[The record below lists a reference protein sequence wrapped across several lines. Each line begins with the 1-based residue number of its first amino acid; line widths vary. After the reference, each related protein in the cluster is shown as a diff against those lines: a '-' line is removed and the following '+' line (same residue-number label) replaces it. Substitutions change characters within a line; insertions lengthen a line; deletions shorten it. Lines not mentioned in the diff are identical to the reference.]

1 MMPEGKE
8 EQQRF
13 LGFRTS
19 LLPWLESGKES
30 VPAYGRGSQD
40 TFPWLRH
47 PIEWVRWRIAVR
59 RRGPYAPDFSA
70 FRHSP
75 QSDIT

>member
-1 MMPEGKE
+1 MMPEGEE

-30 VPAYGRGSQD
+30 SPADGRESQE
-40 TFPWLRH
+40 TFPLLRH
-47 PIEWVRWRIAVR
+47 PIAWVRWRIAVH
-59 RRGPYAPDFSA
+59 RRGPYAPDFTA

-75 QSDIT
+75 RSDIT

>member
-1 MMPEGKE
+1 MPAGKE

-30 VPAYGRGSQD
+30 SHADGRAGQD
-40 TFPWLRH
+40 SYPLLRH
-47 PIEWVRWRIAVR
+47 PIAWVRWRIAVR
-59 RRGPYAPDFSA
+59 RRGPYAPDFTA
-70 FRHSP
+70 FRRSP